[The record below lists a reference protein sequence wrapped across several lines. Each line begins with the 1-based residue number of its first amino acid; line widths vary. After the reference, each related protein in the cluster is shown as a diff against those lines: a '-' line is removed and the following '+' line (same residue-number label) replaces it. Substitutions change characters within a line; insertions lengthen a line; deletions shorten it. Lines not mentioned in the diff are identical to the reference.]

1 MSLKFLASLI
11 IFIVFVYTIIIVAQ
25 NTRRQRTLA
34 EKKEQEFWDREKRA
48 NSVRKKPLDGLDYV
62 KIPLDK
68 LPVNA
73 LPEDEKAR
81 EYKELL
87 TYLSTQP
94 IVNLTGF
101 TNTDL
106 KLEYGTANIT
116 PLSQYDQNYT
126 TLVRTLQQ
134 WAELLLK
141 ADLTAEAEAVL
152 SYAISIGTDVSHTY
166 YALAKIYADRAEY
179 DKIAALIHQA
189 EGLRSALRNA
199 IVRTLHESYPQASRP
214 HCG

>member
-1 MSLKFLASLI
+1 MTLKFLASLI
-11 IFIVFVYTIIIVAQ
+11 IFIVFVYFIIIVAQ
-25 NTRRQRTLA
+25 ATRRQRTLA
-34 EKKEQEFWDREKRA
+34 EKKEQEFWARERKA
-48 NSVRKKPLDGLDYV
+48 NSVRKKSLDGLNYV
-62 KIPLDK
+62 KIPLDR
-68 LPVNA
+68 LPLDA
-73 LPEDEKAR
+73 LPEDEKVR
-81 EYKELL
+81 EYREIL

-94 IVNLTGF
+94 IVNFTGY

-126 TLVRTLQQ
+126 ALVRTLQQ

-141 ADLTAEAEAVL
+141 AGLTQEAETVL
-152 SYAISIGTDVSHTY
+152 SYAVSIGTDVSHTY

-179 DKIAALIHQA
+179 DKIADLIHQA
-189 EGLRSALRNA
+189 EGLRSALRGA
-199 IVRTLHESYPQASRP
+199 IVRTLQESYPQACRP